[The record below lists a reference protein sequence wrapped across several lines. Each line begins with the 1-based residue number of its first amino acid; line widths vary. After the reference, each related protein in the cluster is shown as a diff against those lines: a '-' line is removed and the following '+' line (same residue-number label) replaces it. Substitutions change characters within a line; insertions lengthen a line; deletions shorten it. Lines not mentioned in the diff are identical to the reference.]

1 MNRKLIAAI
10 IFIIAACIGS
20 HFYVK
25 WDMARFDASL
35 PQLPAVEELQVSE
48 DTAED
53 VAEDTGGGHWHGDEW
68 HAEPDPAPAAEEP
81 LVEVAPRAL
90 PRLAPLEEVNEELR
104 AILAVPLPPDA
115 DELLREHYALSEETL
130 WLNENGHTLSR
141 AERHKAT
148 IDLLERELDWNK
160 RFSKR
165 SRERR
170 AAMRK
175 AGEDARRARNRR
187 RILLNKKTVIG
198 AFILLFLIG
207 GSLWQ
212 RSRERRAAMR
222 KAEEDARRARNNRG
236 DN

>member
-10 IFIIAACIGS
+10 IAIIAACLGL
-20 HFYVK
+20 HFWAEWEK
-25 WDMARFDASL
+25 ARFDESL
-35 PQLPAVEELQVSE
+35 PQLPTVEELQVSE

-81 LVEVAPRAL
+81 PVEAAPRAL
-90 PRLAPLEEVNEELR
+90 PRLAPLEEVLEELR
-104 AILAVPLPPDA
+104 AIVARPLPPNA
-115 DELLREHYALSEETL
+115 DELDREWRAHVAEGIALIEK
-130 WLNENGHTLSR
+130 GHTLSE

-148 IDLLERELDWNK
+148 IDRLERTLAFNK

-165 SRERR
+165 SRERL
-170 AAMRK
+170 AAIRK

-198 AFILLFLIG
+198 AFILLALIG

-212 RSRERRAAMR
+212 RSRERGAAMR
-222 KAEEDARRARNNRG
+222 KAGEDARHASNNRG